1 MCSHADAMAMAK
13 GIFKKSD
20 PVLLAEN
27 SGCRYDEEKKH
38 FLLPYCRHEYIVTH
52 PLGEVNNN
60 NVIKPIA
67 GEEEVV
73 ILQYL
78 NWSRSLPLRR
88 KWISF
93 LELPGGEM
101 HFAPFQREAINPIA
115 KKYGKNIDGFRE
127 DSKDIGE
134 VMDAGDAAFII
145 PVFPRLEL
153 AIILW
158 REDDEYPA
166 RANVLFD
173 DTSPCHL
180 PTASLYVLGIQV
192 IKRLYDI

>member
-1 MCSHADAMAMAK
+1 MCSHDDALAMAK
-13 GIFKKSD
+13 EIFKNSD
-20 PVLLAEN
+20 PLILAEN
-27 SGCRYDEEKKH
+27 SGCSYDEKKKH
-38 FLLPYCRHEYIVTH
+38 FSVPYCRHEYFVSHPGGEIRGINHETVT
-52 PLGEVNNN
+52 
-60 NVIKPIA
+60 

-78 NWSRSLPLRR
+78 NWSRGLPPRR

-101 HFAPFQREAINPIA
+101 HFAPFQREAIFPLAEKFGLNTDNFKECS
-115 KKYGKNIDGFRE
+115 KKA
-127 DSKDIGE
+127 GE
-134 VMDAGDAAFII
+134 TMQAGDAAFII
-145 PVFPRLEL
+145 PVFPLLEL

-173 DTSPCHL
+173 VTSSYHL

-192 IKRLYDI
+192 VKRLYNI